1 MQINVCRIHQIY
13 ESFWEHKLT
22 ALIIVV
28 SSSDS
33 EKFSFLE
40 TRNSG
45 GLRSA
50 PQFKDT
56 DIILQNPQFFRLM
69 IEDSWLLKA
78 EHGPV

>member
-33 EKFSFLE
+33 EKFPFLE

-45 GLRSA
+45 GLKVT
-50 PQFKDT
+50 PIGVQGGQKKLGYCLT
-56 DIILQNPQFFRLM
+56 GIRLRC
-69 IEDSWLLKA
+69 IEHPYL
-78 EHGPV
+78 